1 MTYGSSNLN
10 SNSNSN
16 SNNDQIIYN
25 ATNSIIQR
33 AHNNLA
39 MNQYNSPSNT
49 STRRSWSTFAFNNKN
64 FPDGK
69 LSYEQNYATGS
80 SNGGT
85 TTYTK
90 LYLADNSEL
99 NKFSSQVRDN
109 TKFNERTNQDVM
121 ARASQIVM

>member
-10 SNSNSN
+10 SSNN

-25 ATNSIIQR
+25 STTTNSIIQR
-33 AHNNLA
+33 AHNNFA

-69 LSYEQNYATGS
+69 LTYEQNATGN
-80 SNGGT
+80 NGGT

-90 LYLADNSEL
+90 LYLTDNSDL
-99 NKFSSQVRDN
+99 NKFGSHVRD
-109 TKFNERTNQDVM
+109 KFSERTNQDVM
-121 ARASQIVM
+121 ARASTILL